1 MRKISMLFLAA
12 AVTLSAC
19 KPEFKKGDDGVEY
32 MIISSGK
39 GEQVK
44 YGNFLQMQVK
54 QLYANGKTD
63 SVMMDS
69 RTSPQGAEFIM
80 MDSLNMPMTYYKM
93 LSQLR
98 KGDSL
103 VVRVLTDSAFKSSP
117 QGIPEMFK
125 KGHYLI
131 TTAKVEEIF
140 VDRDK
145 ADSARKA
152 AVEVA
157 AAAQKVRD
165 AEQLVKDDKALQ
177 EHLTKNKITTV
188 KTPGGVYVQIT
199 TPGTGANADTNN
211 VVKTNYTGQLLS
223 GKIFDSNVDPAFNHT
238 DPLMVNL
245 TTDPMVGMTVVPG
258 MSEGLKMLNKG
269 AKAKLYIPSPLAY
282 GAQAAGPDI
291 KPNSILVF
299 DVEVIDLLTK
309 TQALAAQ
316 QAERKKMEDMQKR
329 YQDSMKKV
337 TPTAPTPGQ

>member
-1 MRKISMLFLAA
+1 
-12 AVTLSAC
+12 
-19 KPEFKKGDDGVEY
+19 
-32 MIISSGK
+32 
-39 GEQVK
+39 
-44 YGNFLQMQVK
+44 
-54 QLYANGKTD
+54 
-63 SVMMDS
+63 MMDS

-188 KTPGGVYVQIT
+188 KTPGGVYAVSYTHLRTPKVNVMLKRAIKTVRQSVMLSWPMEKQIEIIMAT
-199 TPGTGANADTNN
+199 DATFTASRNAEKRVELRIFFT
-211 VVKTNYTGQLLS
+211 S
-223 GKIFDSNVDPAFNHT
+223 GFSTATKINDGRKI
-238 DPLMVNL
+238 
-245 TTDPMVGMTVVPG
+245 PMVET
-258 MSEGLKMLNKG
+258 
-269 AKAKLYIPSPLAY
+269 I
-282 GAQAAGPDI
+282 
-291 KPNSILVF
+291 
-299 DVEVIDLLTK
+299 
-309 TQALAAQ
+309 
-316 QAERKKMEDMQKR
+316 
-329 YQDSMKKV
+329 
-337 TPTAPTPGQ
+337 APVQPFI